1 MAFCDSEGQD
11 DLQLLKIQYENQFLT
26 SFWSKE
32 RIKLKTVFLI
42 PIHFNFNLS
51 GCSYMKTLEKFHKLW
66 FIILMETDI
75 DRDGGISIILIFNSD
90 GVDPSIITIESGD
103 ENDWEASG

>member
-1 MAFCDSEGQD
+1 
-11 DLQLLKIQYENQFLT
+11 
-26 SFWSKE
+26 
-32 RIKLKTVFLI
+32 
-42 PIHFNFNLS
+42 
-51 GCSYMKTLEKFHKLW
+51 
-66 FIILMETDI
+66 METDI